1 MQVPW
6 LLQVW
11 VAQSSMSVS
20 QRVPLYP
27 ATQSQVKLATASEQV
42 PPLLHGLEAQS
53 SMFVSQVEP
62 VYPYWQAHE

>member
-1 MQVPW
+1 
-6 LLQVW
+6 
-11 VAQSSMSVS
+11 
-20 QRVPLYP
+20 
-27 ATQSQVKLATASEQV
+27 VKLATASEQV